1 MKTRALIFFSAMI
14 FCFGVTAI
22 AQNNKTTN
30 DNTWMP
36 VLISNDGTNGN
47 NGVEANYKL
56 GKCNSF
62 DVILLK
68 LTNTNDYSVKAE
80 WTNLVQTNDGRD
92 LFGTGVSFINLPP
105 KSETAGDCSGSTTQL
120 VIKLNDY
127 GIYPVGFK
135 AIIGSNFQ
143 VTKKSK

>member
-1 MKTRALIFFSAMI
+1 MKIKALIFFGAIM
-14 FCFGVTAI
+14 FCFGI
-22 AQNNKTTN
+22 ANAQTNKTAN

-47 NGVEANYKL
+47 NGVEAHYKL
-56 GKCNSF
+56 SKCNSF

-68 LTNTNDYSVKAE
+68 FTNTNDYSVKAE

-92 LFGTGVSFINLPP
+92 LFGTGISSINLPP
-105 KSETAGDCSGSTTQL
+105 KSETAGDCSGNTTQL

-127 GIYPVGFK
+127 GIYPVGFR

>member
-1 MKTRALIFFSAMI
+1 MKIKARIFFSAMM
-14 FCFGVTAI
+14 FCFGVTAN
-22 AQNNKTTN
+22 AQTNKAAN
-30 DNTWMP
+30 DNSWMP

-47 NGVEANYKL
+47 NGIEANYKL
-56 GKCNSF
+56 AKCNSF

-68 LTNTNDYSVKAE
+68 LTNTNEYSVKAE

-92 LFGTGVSFINLPP
+92 LFGTGISSINLPP
-105 KSETAGDCSGSTTQL
+105 KSETAGDCSGNTVL